1 MQLPRA
7 FNATG
12 FSVFLITLSLFLTGT
27 AWGMADVESRSHG
40 QRSFNQ
46 DDSPENPSL
55 NLLKKLEFLQQEV
68 QELRGKVEEQSY
80 KLNQAQEQ
88 NKKLYQDLD
97 KRMREGGAAKTV
109 STPIAS
115 SDQETLHITN
125 TPSSEANTSSEY
137 VTFQSDVGTTAI
149 NALQTTQD
157 FASEEKAYQHAYRLI
172 QNKDYDGAMT
182 AFKAMVQQYPQ
193 GKYAPNA
200 QYWLGEIY
208 LVKGNLELAGNAFD
222 IVYRQYPKHPKAADS
237 LLKLGYVEYGKGQ
250 WKRSQE
256 LLNQVKTQFPGT
268 TSAQLA
274 DSRLQ
279 KMQQEGRL

>member
-1 MQLPRA
+1 
-7 FNATG
+7 
-12 FSVFLITLSLFLTGT
+12 
-27 AWGMADVESRSHG
+27 MADVESRSAG
-40 QRSFNQ
+40 QRRFSQ

-80 KLNQAQEQ
+80 KLNQVQEQ

-97 KRMREGGAAKTV
+97 KRMREGGPAKTA
-109 STPIAS
+109 STPIT

-125 TPSSEANTSSEY
+125 TPSPEANTSSEY

-208 LVKGNLELAGNAFD
+208 LVKGNLDLAGNAFD

-256 LLNQVKTQFPGT
+256 LLNQVKSQFPGT

-279 KMQQEGRL
+279 KMQQEGHL